1 LFFWFFGSFIK
12 SIGKI
17 REKSTVKKETNCWQ
31 CVYFRITHEIKRP
44 YGCHAMGFK
53 SKILPCYEVS
63 KIDGNQ
69 CRSFT
74 AKEARKG

>member
-1 LFFWFFGSFIK
+1 
-12 SIGKI
+12 
-17 REKSTVKKETNCWQ
+17 
-31 CVYFRITHEIKRP
+31 
-44 YGCHAMGFK
+44 MGFK

-74 AKEARKG
+74 AKEVKKDKI